1 MIHDELK
8 PIKEKYK
15 KNIEEAKSDTKKLEI
30 AKEYERK
37 KAEIE
42 EEIRKNYDTRKK
54 LEAELGTLGI

>member
-15 KNIEEAKSDTKKLEI
+15 KNIEEAKSDAEKLEI
-30 AKEYERK
+30 LKEYEREK
-37 KAEIE
+37 EKIKEKV
-42 EEIRKNYDTRKK
+42 RKNYDTRKK